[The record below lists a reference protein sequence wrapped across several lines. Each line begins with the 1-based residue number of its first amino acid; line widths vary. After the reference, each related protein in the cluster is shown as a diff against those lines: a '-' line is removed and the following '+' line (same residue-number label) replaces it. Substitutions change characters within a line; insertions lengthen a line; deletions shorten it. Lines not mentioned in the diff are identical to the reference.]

1 MAEQIFKNPT
11 GKGDIKLNECKLSK
25 SIPDYESRA
34 ERIPELDKNYVDFGI
49 QYKLAQIIK
58 SKEDTFK
65 NEIPIHIALKAIWEQ
80 VRITI

>member
-34 ERIPELDKNYVDFGI
+34 ERIPVSYTHLT
-49 QYKLAQIIK
+49 LP
-58 SKEDTFK
+58 T
-65 NEIPIHIALKAIWEQ
+65 KA
-80 VRITI
+80 

>member
-1 MAEQIFKNPT
+1 MAEQIFKNPN

-58 SKEDTFK
+58 SKEAVSYTHLRAH
-65 NEIPIHIALKAIWEQ
+65 E
-80 VRITI
+80 TS

>member
-34 ERIPELDKNYVDFGI
+34 ERIPELDKNYVD
-49 QYKLAQIIK
+49 L
-58 SKEDTFK
+58 SL
-65 NEIPIHIALKAIWEQ
+65 IHI
-80 VRITI
+80 